1 MTNIAKINSREKK
14 IYNLILS
21 LLLSV
26 AIALTS
32 CETRDDYIFKH
43 TSPPEIILKYEDDS
57 TYSGKNYLN
66 VELNMGQTIEIDME
80 ISSKYDV
87 VEVKY
92 EEKYEV
98 VQYMEDFME
107 DAYSIIPN
115 ENGGMF
121 GNYNGF
127 IINAWCEYYIKPMGY
142 NGPYYTYTL
151 SDEGLSI
158 YIKDNKLIISENSKS
173 LKDFVNRNSKINKP
187 IAVSNYPNWDD
198 TREHCFPLIFRNSI
212 GNETTI
218 NLFLKI
224 NYYSAPIPEIEVKR
238 CEDITDGYVYDIT
251 ITATDP
257 DGDDVIK
264 YDYYFDPEIIEK
276 TALKGYYGGYTP
288 YGATLDL
295 DYYGDFEIY
304 DSYRY
309 GYELDGFFEKNV
321 PWDKPIGGVHNGPT
335 TFSSIKWAFQQPGR
349 HTIYYRCMDNT
360 GLWSYWK
367 EYSFNINE

>member
-26 AIALTS
+26 AITLTS
-32 CETRDDYIFKH
+32 CESRDDYIFEH
-43 TSPPEIILKYEDDS
+43 TPAPEIILKYEGDS

-92 EEKYEV
+92 EEV
-98 VQYMEDFME
+98 HDMHDAMEE
-107 DAYSIIPN
+107 AYSIIPN
-115 ENGGMF
+115 ENGGIF
-121 GNYNGF
+121 GDYFGF
-127 IINAWCEYYIKPMGY
+127 GVINAWCEYYVKPKEY

-187 IAVSNYPNWDD
+187 IAVSDYPNSDG
-198 TREHCFPLIFRNSI
+198 TREHRFPLIFRNSI

-264 YDYYFDPEIIEK
+264 YDYYFDPEITEK

-295 DYYGDFEIY
+295 DYYGDLENY

-335 TFSSIKWAFQQPGR
+335 TFSSIKWAFQQPER

-367 EYSFNINE
+367 EYSFYISK